1 MITIGVIPSRYGST
15 RFPGKPL
22 AKISGKSLI
31 ERVYHQA
38 LKAKLDKVIVATDDK
53 RIMDEVMSFGG
64 VAVLTGEHNSGTD
77 RIAEAIEKEECDIVI
92 NIQGDEPLIKPE
104 IIDTV
109 ALALEKNEWAD
120 VTTAAVGISDNKE
133 IDDANI
139 VKTVFAKNGK
149 ALYFSRNTIPY
160 QKDKMPDY
168 YKHIG
173 IYGFRKQFLKKFVSL
188 PQSSLEQAES
198 LEQLRILENGYNI
211 HVSIVKYDSIGV
223 DVPEDIKKVEEALR
237 P

>member
-1 MITIGVIPSRYGST
+1 MKIIGVIPSRYGST

-22 AKISGKSLI
+22 VKISGKSLI

-77 RIAEAIEKEECDIVI
+77 RITEAIEKEECDIVI

-104 IIDTV
+104 IINTV
-109 ALALEKNEWAD
+109 ALSLEKNEWAD
-120 VTTAAVGISDNKE
+120 VTTAAVMISDNKE
-133 IDDANI
+133 IDDPNI
-139 VKTVFAKNGK
+139 VKVVFAKNGK

-160 QKDKMPDY
+160 YKDKMPDY

-173 IYGFRKQFLKKFVSL
+173 IYGFRKQFLKKFTSL
-188 PQSSLEQAES
+188 PQSSHEQAES

-211 HVSIVKYDSIGV
+211 HVSIVKDDSIGV
-223 DVPEDIKKVEEALR
+223 DVPEDIKKVEEALH